1 MKTFTLSFSI
11 LFCLLGLLRFEE
23 EMGGGGV
30 DLGERIEVG
39 GSWECRVGK
48 QWSGYII

>member
-11 LFCLLGLLRFEE
+11 LFCPLGLLLFEE
-23 EMGGGGV
+23 EMGAGV

-39 GSWECRVGK
+39 GSRECRLGK
-48 QWSGYII
+48 QWSGYIT